1 MFIDM
6 MIAMMIFTAGYIV
19 YCGKY
24 YEEVAGMIGGAGGKI
39 RDWRRRFERRVSEK
53 GVSEKSEKM
62 GMDEEIDGSISES
75 VTSLDVEEDVE
86 EDVVSIDARIRDV
99 TENNS
104 NNNNNNNHNFEILSA
119 SAVPTPLP
127 TPLLPPPLPPPL
139 LDPQKTTAEP
149 SEDTEQQEQQQEQQ
163 QKQQPQ
169 TDCKMTALGYIDDPK
184 GDRLFVIPE
193 KDRQNIGIFGEIGS
207 GKTSVLRLLI
217 MQDIIRKTGFLLIDP
232 HREFSREVLSMIPRD
247 MQHKVVYVSLAS
259 LYQFGRTVCINP
271 LQTQT
276 DHEKY
281 IRTAGCIDN
290 LKQYFSDGWGHRL
303 ETILRNMINLVM
315 STPDT
320 FKFLDIIKILFDVSK
335 RNQALQKCT
344 NPVVRDFW
352 TNVFPKFA
360 SEASGAIYN
369 KFDKIINTPP
379 IAAIFSSV
387 VSTISIRDIIEDS
400 KIVVVDLG
408 SAATVDIIEFVGTLL
423 INMFNLENKIRFDLG
438 DARKV
443 PFNIYID
450 EVHMFSAQVIRELLN
465 NVRKYD
471 MKVTVATQS
480 IKVLDESL
488 AKELDD
494 LFRCMVMFRCDAET
508 GRLLARNLPLNEQQ
522 LAQLSFHR
530 FAAFSQGFQR
540 VSGIG
545 KTKHVQ
551 IPSRWRQVAQ
561 ESLERYGKEIP
572 VLSEGS
578 LGPEKVDRTVPKLSP
593 LEYFVLNMLYLHE
606 GRVKHKDIVS
616 SSVSRFGV
624 HERAVNTALIDSLLQ
639 HHHYVV
645 RDIDYRQDRKKFDAD
660 AAFAITKL
668 GMQSI
673 YSRAFAGPGAGGQL
687 HTGVISAIA
696 DAQVAQYHYCIV
708 DLGDA
713 IGSRA
718 DIIIYEFRPLK
729 DTKTARARSDPDI
742 WSNSAI
748 AVEVET
754 DPGKHRGQVVTN
766 YEKNVQR
773 GMDVW
778 FVVFTQRHKEYIEEL
793 MNENS
798 ITQYEIA
805 VVDPNSI
812 DVKNRQ
818 QDLLPSPSSPLL
830 PLHDAVDDAAAATA
844 ATAAT
849 AAATKTATKT
859 KTAATPEKTTK
870 PKKGTYL
877 RASQVF
883 AVLESIEI
891 KDGAIHGVLAG
902 KKQEREELD
911 KLKEYEKQ
919 RRAEEEAAVDGG
931 IGGIDTLN
939 KKLYG
944 DIKRYKNIE
953 THTLFRLIKDDDTA
967 YNAAIHK
974 VLRDRGYT
982 VIMRNDNLE
991 LRKIPQDKTGQIN

>member
-6 MIAMMIFTAGYIV
+6 MIAMMIFTAGYVV
-19 YCGKY
+19 YHGRY
-24 YEEVAGMIGGAGGKI
+24 YEEVAGITGGAGGKM
-39 RDWRRRFERRVSEK
+39 RDWGRRFERGVSEK
-53 GVSEKSEKM
+53 GVSEKSEEM
-62 GMDEEIDGSISES
+62 GADEDADGGMSEN
-75 VTSLDVEEDVE
+75 VVGLDAEECVEEGVASRDE
-86 EDVVSIDARIRDV
+86 RIRDV
-99 TENNS
+99 AENNSSS
-104 NNNNNNNHNFEILSA
+104 NNNNNHDFEILSA
-119 SAVPTPLP
+119 SAVPTPLSLP
-127 TPLLPPPLPPPL
+127 RPLPRPLPPPPL

-149 SEDTEQQEQQQEQQ
+149 SEGTERQEQRQEQEQ
-163 QKQQPQ
+163 RQKQQQQ
-169 TDCKMTALGYIDDPK
+169 TDHKMTALGYIDDPN

-344 NPVVRDFW
+344 NPAVRDFW

-387 VSTISIRDIIEDS
+387 VSTISIRDIIEDN

-450 EVHMFSAQVIRELLN
+450 EVHMFSAPVIRELLN
-465 NVRKYD
+465 NVRKYN

-616 SSVSRFGV
+616 LSISRFGV

-798 ITQYEIA
+798 ITQYDIA

-818 QDLLPSPSSPLL
+818 QDLLSSSSSSSSSLL
-830 PLHDAVDDAAAATA
+830 PLHDAVDDAAAAAVA
-844 ATAAT
+844 AV
-849 AAATKTATKT
+849 ATKT

-870 PKKGTYL
+870 PKKSTYL

-919 RRAEEEAAVDGG
+919 RRAEEEVAADGG
-931 IGGIDTLN
+931 IGGIDTLS

-944 DIKRYKNIE
+944 DIKRYKDIE
-953 THTLFRLIKDDDTA
+953 THTLFRLIKDDDAA

-982 VIMRNDNLE
+982 VIMRNDKLE